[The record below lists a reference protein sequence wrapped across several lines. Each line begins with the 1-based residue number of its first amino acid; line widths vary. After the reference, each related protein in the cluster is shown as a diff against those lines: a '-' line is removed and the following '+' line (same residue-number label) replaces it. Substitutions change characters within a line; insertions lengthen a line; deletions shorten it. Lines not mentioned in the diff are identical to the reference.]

1 VKQTSRFGSVAAA
14 FDPKRASPEMR
25 APPVLS
31 DQLGRFPNI
40 VALLEVAEPNP
51 GKRGPYG

>member
-1 VKQTSRFGSVAAA
+1 
-14 FDPKRASPEMR
+14 M
-25 APPVLS
+25 S

-40 VALLEVAEPNP
+40 VALLEVAEPKP